1 MKSWEMEELARK
13 QGYNDGFDS
22 GFNNGFNQMQ
32 QKINQ
37 LNLLLSEAGR
47 TEDIIKAAGDKAYQE
62 KLFKEFDL

>member
-1 MKSWEMEELARK
+1 
-13 QGYNDGFDS
+13 
-22 GFNNGFNQMQ
+22 MQ